1 MSLIDLFKEFHS
13 RAIVDVYPPSARAL
27 FDTFIFDFNAA
38 FWPEERVYSERELSR
53 LTGLT
58 PATTHRSLKF
68 LSDHGHIK
76 TKSSKRGTVVKLT
89 GVTWSTNEAPM
100 KHLRSTCEAPVKH
113 PDEVP
118 IIRACEDVKTLDVKT
133 FTSFDDDNAGAR
145 ACDNRNFED
154 GVTATPVDTPAEP
167 IDTLTEY
174 WERDLHGGR
183 LTIEHLSEIQML
195 VDRHGVDWVKE
206 AMQIAADSNGSSYG
220 VSIKLFRAV
229 VRRKLNPLPKPNP
242 TLKGGERG
250 DRGNE
255 SARRNV
261 VALPDTYDPA
271 RDPVDWRQ
279 YLTGTGTSAER
290 P

>member
-68 LSDHGHIK
+68 LADHGHIK

-89 GVTWSTNEAPM
+89 GVTWSTNEAPVEHQRSTNEAPM
-100 KHLRSTCEAPVKH
+100 KHPWSTCEAPVKH

-118 IIRACEDVKTLDVKT
+118 IIRACEDVKTLRH
-133 FTSFDDDNAGAR
+133 FTSNDDDTRAR
-145 ACDNRNFED
+145 AGVNRDFEN
-154 GVTATPVDTPAEP
+154 GVTVTPTPTPLDEVE
-167 IDTLTEY
+167 DYWSRTLK
-174 WERDLHGGR
+174 GGR
-183 LTIEHLSEIQML
+183 LSIEHLSEIQAL
-195 VDRHGVDWVKE
+195 IDKHGVDWVKE
-206 AMQIAADSNGSSYG
+206 AMRDASDANGNG
-220 VSIKLFRAV
+220 LNMRLFRGV
-229 VRRKLNPLPKPNP
+229 IRRKLNPVKPA
-242 TLKGGERG
+242 LKGGERR

-279 YLTGTGTSAER
+279 YLTGTGTSTAR